1 MRRAFPWLV
10 AGLGVVLAVAG
21 ALVFAAANRG
31 PADFGWSAYTPLQE
45 APTAYLSPVT
55 FSDGSVLWTREHLLG
70 AGLLVLGLLVLT
82 AALAW
87 LLGRRAG
94 RRGSPQ
100 A

>member
-10 AGLGVVLAVAG
+10 TGLGVVLAVAG
-21 ALVFAAANRG
+21 VLVFAAANRG
-31 PADFGWSAYTPLQE
+31 PADFGWAAYMPLQE
-45 APTAYLSPVT
+45 THADYSNAVT

-70 AGLLVLGLLVLT
+70 AALLVGGLLVLT

-94 RRGSPQ
+94 RRGSPRP
-100 A
+100 